1 VIGPVGARRALA
13 LLVIGDAVLGGVFVG
28 VLLRP
33 TGETAR
39 PTQGVTS
46 TTSAAPVA
54 ANGPI
59 EEVQDAPDVA
69 PRETT
74 PSAPTTTAPA
84 PSTSAAAPT
93 TVPRVEP
100 RVAEVTTTAPA
111 TTPSTT
117 FPSSTTAA
125 APIESG
131 E

>member
-1 VIGPVGARRALA
+1 MGPVGARRALA
-13 LLVIGDAVLGGVFVG
+13 LLVIGDAVLGGVLVG

-33 TGETAR
+33 RGETAR
-39 PTQGVTS
+39 PVQAVTS
-46 TTSAAPVA
+46 TTGGAPVA

-59 EEVQDAPDVA
+59 EQVRDAPDIA

-84 PSTSAAAPT
+84 PSTTAAAPT

-117 FPSSTTAA
+117 LPPSTTAA